1 MVVIVTINRT
11 MGEKV
16 LIMFGCITRCNVC
29 IKVASAHS
37 LQRGQRNK

>member
-16 LIMFGCITRCNVC
+16 LIMFGCMTRCNVC
-29 IKVASAHS
+29 IEVALTHT
-37 LQRGQRNK
+37 LQRGKRNK